1 MYILE
6 CHCKK
11 VKIQINTKDVLED
24 YTRCD
29 CSFCIKRGAV
39 MGVILIENLKILSG
53 ENNLSLYKFDR
64 SNCLWEIVFKFND
77 IERLTHVSIRR

>member
-39 MGVILIENLKILSG
+39 MSVILIENLKILSG
-53 ENNLSLYKFDR
+53 ENNLSLYKFGKNQAKHYFFINLEPR
-64 SNCLWEIVFKFND
+64 IKP
-77 IERLTHVSIRR
+77 